1 MIDLSDP
8 RIDFNNIIWIQ
19 NEWKMFNYGLAML
32 NYRDRIHMVNTITV
46 KSNDLSFVHKR
57 PSRVLYTRFPHTLY
71 AIQSKNMKMY
81 TINMKLLVTL

>member
-19 NEWKMFNYGLAML
+19 NEWKMFNYGLEML

-46 KSNDLSFVHKR
+46 KSNDLSFFHKR
-57 PSRVLYTRFPHTLY
+57 PSLAFLHPLSSHIVCNSIEKYENVY
-71 AIQSKNMKMY
+71 N
-81 TINMKLLVTL
+81 